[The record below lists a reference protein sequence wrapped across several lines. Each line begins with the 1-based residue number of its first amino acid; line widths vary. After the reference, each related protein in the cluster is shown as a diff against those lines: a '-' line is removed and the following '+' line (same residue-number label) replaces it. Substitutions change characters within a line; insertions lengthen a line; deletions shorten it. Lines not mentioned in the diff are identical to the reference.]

1 MVYLRNLTSWAMIAI
16 CFFGWWAPAHGAE
29 LEEAQ
34 LAANEGRYS
43 DVVNLLTGVLEEKE
57 LDEASRVVAHSN
69 RGIAYSLL
77 NAYALARKDLNSA
90 LKLNP
95 DHALTMNHLGL
106 LAEQVEKDYGVAAD
120 YYERASA
127 LGFSASRVNLAKLFM
142 SGRGVPQTD
151 EKAFELLQQAALEEY
166 AMAYTPLGEMMAEGK
181 GTKRNSRAA
190 VAMFQKSASAGI
202 ADGQYALADAYERG
216 VGVGGSNAKAAEYYL
231 KAAVQGHGRA
241 QNSLGYLYR
250 RGSGVP
256 QNFLEAAK
264 WYRLAADQGVPS
276 AMNRLAWLLAGCPEP
291 EICNG
296 ELAVELVQRAF
307 EQKDFNEADRA
318 SYEDSLAAGY
328 ARSGQF
334 DMAIETM
341 TRTLSNLRPGDRQYA
356 GFARRLALY
365 QTGIPKQL

>member
-1 MVYLRNLTSWAMIAI
+1 MVYSKNLTSWVMIII
-16 CFFGWWAPAHGAE
+16 CALGCWAPIQAAE
-29 LEEAQ
+29 LAEAQ
-34 LAANEGRYS
+34 QAASEGRYG
-43 DVVNLLTGVLEEKE
+43 DVVTLLTAVLEEKD
-57 LDEASRVVAHSN
+57 LDEAGRVVAYSN

-77 NAYALARKDLNSA
+77 NAHALARKDLNAA
-90 LKLNP
+90 LTLNP
-95 DHALTMNHLGL
+95 EHALTMNHLGL
-106 LAEQVEKDYGVAAD
+106 LAEQVEKDYDLAAD

-127 LGFSASRVNLAKLFM
+127 LGFSASRVNLAKLYM
-142 SGRGVPQTD
+142 SGKGVSQAD
-151 EKAFELLQQAALEEY
+151 EKSFELLQQAALEEY
-166 AMAYTPLGEMMAEGK
+166 TMAYVPLGEMMVKGR
-181 GTKRNSRAA
+181 GTKRNAQAA

-202 ADGQYALADAYERG
+202 ADGQYALANAYERG
-216 VGVGGSNAKAAEYYL
+216 VGVGSNNAKAAEYYL

-250 RGSGVP
+250 RGGGVP
-256 QNFLEAAK
+256 QSFLEAAK

-307 EQKDFNEADRA
+307 EQESFNEADRA
-318 SYEDSLAAGY
+318 SYEDSLAAGL

-334 DMAIETM
+334 DLAIETM
-341 TRTLSNLRPGDRQYA
+341 ANILADLTPGDRRYA
-356 GFARRLALY
+356 GFKRRLELY

>member
-1 MVYLRNLTSWAMIAI
+1 MV
-16 CFFGWWAPAHGAE
+16 E
-29 LEEAQ
+29 
-34 LAANEGRYS
+34 
-43 DVVNLLTGVLEEKE
+43 
-57 LDEASRVVAHSN
+57 
-69 RGIAYSLL
+69 
-77 NAYALARKDLNSA
+77 
-90 LKLNP
+90 
-95 DHALTMNHLGL
+95 
-106 LAEQVEKDYGVAAD
+106 
-120 YYERASA
+120 
-127 LGFSASRVNLAKLFM
+127 
-142 SGRGVPQTD
+142 GVPQTD

-216 VGVGGSNAKAAEYYL
+216 IGVGGSNAKAAEYYL